1 MNEIK
6 MKIKV
11 EHYPEAQKMLPET
24 GQYVIGHQTDEEIV
38 VYQAYKPSIA
48 NYAVKHQFFGG
59 SEYGYGRMSWI
70 KPNFLWMMYRSGW
83 AGKENQE
90 RVLALWIKKVVLEEI
105 LSNSVL
111 SSYDPAWYADRET
124 WKKELETKE
133 VRLQWDPDHDPY
145 GGKLTRRAIQLGLKG
160 AMLERFG
167 KQQLSGIEDITDF
180 VLEQKKH
187 VDSRRLDL
195 LEIPVERVWNIGN
208 MELIK
213 KIGVNVNDYGKTI

>member
-1 MNEIK
+1 
-6 MKIKV
+6 MKIRV
-11 EHYPEAQKMLPET
+11 ENYPQAQKALPKE
-24 GQYVIGHQTDEEIV
+24 GQYVIGHQTEDEIV

-70 KPNFLWMMYRSGW
+70 KPNFLWMMYRCGW

-90 RVLALWIKKVVLEEI
+90 RVLALWIKKSVLEEI
-105 LSNSVL
+105 LSNAVL
-111 SSYDPAWYADRET
+111 SSFDPAWYADQEA

-160 AMLERFG
+160 TVLEKFG
-167 KQQLSGIEDITDF
+167 KQQLLTIEDITDF
-180 VLEQKKH
+180 VLEQKRH

-195 LEIPVERVWNIGN
+195 LEIPVERVWDMENV
-208 MELIK
+208 ELIK
-213 KIGVNVNDYGKTI
+213 RIGVTVK